1 MPKIWNRRRELPG
14 AWYMKRIAMVRKKSY
29 LANFR
34 AIWNTE
40 QYSELLGIVAVM
52 IPVDAV
58 RDSMNGM
65 MDQQTLYLLDENDT
79 ILLSGGSQK
88 ISEERLPKLEGTSGD
103 THVENGA
110 WLVRNKKLEEGGMA
124 LVSIVP
130 RNVLMQE
137 SGKIIREMLIF
148 YIIVCGI
155 SFVLLQLGTRP
166 FLGRIRKLD
175 TTMEAVDQGIMEPIS
190 VPEYRDELGRLTQ
203 RYNKMVE
210 QIQHLLEEQY
220 VLGKE
225 KSEAQLYALQAR
237 SVPTFCIIR

>member
-1 MPKIWNRRRELPG
+1 
-14 AWYMKRIAMVRKKSY
+14 
-29 LANFR
+29 
-34 AIWNTE
+34 
-40 QYSELLGIVAVM
+40 M

-130 RNVLMQE
+130 R
-137 SGKIIREMLIF
+137 
-148 YIIVCGI
+148 
-155 SFVLLQLGTRP
+155 
-166 FLGRIRKLD
+166 
-175 TTMEAVDQGIMEPIS
+175 
-190 VPEYRDELGRLTQ
+190 
-203 RYNKMVE
+203 
-210 QIQHLLEEQY
+210 
-220 VLGKE
+220 
-225 KSEAQLYALQAR
+225 
-237 SVPTFCIIR
+237 TF